1 MYCQLIKF
9 SFKKSIVMKKM
20 LTAVLISTALLT
32 SAFAYS
38 SDAKPGKTITTGKT
52 ITRDVPVT
60 SAFRNIETGSNMQ
73 LVLLQDATITSISIT
88 GDENIVKDIKVTIEK
103 GVLSVTSKK
112 PFNDKEIKI
121 YVPVNML
128 TSIDLGRGSSVANE
142 GIVKLDGLKI
152 TVHVGSKVNLNV
164 IGDFDVESGD
174 DCDFVFE
181 KYEKSSVVYV
191 HD

>member
-1 MYCQLIKF
+1 
-9 SFKKSIVMKKM
+9 MKKM

-38 SDAKPGKTITTGKT
+38 SDAKPGKTITKEVSLKS
-52 ITRDVPVT
+52 D
-60 SAFRNIETGSNMQ
+60 FQKIEMGSNMQ
-73 LVLLQDATITSISIT
+73 LVLVQDATISSISIT

-103 GVLSVTSKK
+103 GVLSVISKK
-112 PFNDKEIKI
+112 GFRSQDIKI

-128 TSIDLGRGSSVANE
+128 TSIDLGRGTSVSNE
-142 GIVKLDGLKI
+142 GIVKLNDLKI

-181 KYEKSSVVYV
+181 KYEKSNVVYV

>member
-1 MYCQLIKF
+1 
-9 SFKKSIVMKKM
+9 MKKM

-38 SDAKPGKTITTGKT
+38 SDVKPGNSVTKE
-52 ITRDVPVT
+52 VPVKST
-60 SAFRNIETGSNMQ
+60 FKKIEMGNNMQ

-103 GVLSVTSKK
+103 GVLFVTSKK
-112 PFNDKEIKI
+112 EFRNKEIKI

-128 TSIDLGRGSSVANE
+128 TSIDLGRGTSVANE

-152 TVHVGSKVNLNV
+152 TVHVGSKVNLHV

-191 HD
+191 HE